1 MIMLTKVY
9 KPNVKLMVEELDWNP
24 NVWTL
29 DEACVSSMANK
40 TYMLWECKWI
50 FLIAQ
55 KPYSFENFH
64 KWLFH

>member
-29 DEACVSSMANK
+29 DEACVFLMANK
-40 TYMLWECKWI
+40 TYMLWECKW
-50 FLIAQ
+50 LL
-55 KPYSFENFH
+55 KNFNN
-64 KWLFH
+64 